1 MPKRIYIVDDDSIFL
16 LISSRLIKK
25 LYPAMMVETFKNG
38 ELAIEGLQH
47 GQPDILFLDLNMPI
61 MDGWIF
67 LDKMQETYAHPPF
80 DLYISSSSINP
91 QDKQRAHDNPFV
103 KGFIEKPWD
112 SEDLERILE

>member
-1 MPKRIYIVDDDSIFL
+1 MPKSIYIVDDDSIFL

-25 LYPAMMVETFKNG
+25 LYPDTIVETFKNG
-38 ELAIEGLQH
+38 ELALEGLQQ
-47 GQPDILFLDLNMPI
+47 GRPEILFLDLNMPI

-67 LDKMQETYAHPPF
+67 LDKLQELYDVPPF

-91 QDKQRAHDNPFV
+91 QDKQRAHDNPLV

-112 SEDLERILE
+112 SDALEKILE